1 MVTFSRRPTQD
12 VIQSGA
18 GYAEVLGRFGLI
30 PTLFLHGASNLNNEL
45 SAQFHIFRIGDA
57 HVLEEVA
64 AGTFHLDQLTILR
77 SSASPLPYY

>member
-45 SAQFHIFRIGDA
+45 SA
-57 HVLEEVA
+57 